1 MSINEFKDYFRE
13 EIELF
18 YEIEKDEHN
27 HWWLEDYDIDGY
39 SKNLY
44 ERWRSGSVILNKRR
58 NLEGITVNVLPL
70 CEYLGEN
77 E

>member
-27 HWWLEDYDIDGY
+27 HWWLEDTDIDGY

>member
-27 HWWLEDYDIDGY
+27 HWWLEDNDIDGY

-58 NLEGITVNVLPL
+58 NLEGITVNGLPL